1 MMNDILDQTPP
12 TSVPSPL
19 PLPTHVTR
27 HYHSHSVDG
36 SSPQAH
42 CRTVTT
48 SVATLAAST
57 DDKAIHHVRRMSTG
71 QISDE
76 IIPEERI
83 DTINN
88 FLQKRIS
95 SRPLI
100 GIVCGSGLG
109 GLSKCL
115 SHQEIIKYE
124 DIPQF
129 PHSTVEGHAG
139 ELVFGDLDG
148 IVVVCMRG
156 RFHCY
161 EGYAMRET
169 ALPIRVMYLLGIKYL
184 LVTNAAGGL
193 NPDFY
198 VGDLMI
204 LNDHLNMPGLS
215 GQHPLIGPNDSRFG
229 TRFTPLSNCYDKN
242 LQELALHVAKDLG
255 LAHKIRKGVYC
266 FVSGPTYETP
276 TECRFLRLV
285 GGDAV
290 GMSTVPEVI
299 VAAHCGLK
307 VLGLSLIT
315 NKALFPGEE
324 REAASH
330 NEVLETVQAT
340 QHDIETYV
348 RDLIAAIGKQHYS

>member
-1 MMNDILDQTPP
+1 MMNDLKTTPEL
-12 TSVPSPL
+12 L
-19 PLPTHVTR
+19 PLSLPAHVTR
-27 HYHSHSVDG
+27 QHQSHSVDG
-36 SSPQAH
+36 MSPRAH
-42 CRTVTT
+42 STVS
-48 SVATLAAST
+48 SVATLAGSKDGST
-57 DDKAIHHVRRMSTG
+57 SHHVRRLSTG
-71 QISDE
+71 QIADE
-76 IIPEERI
+76 AVPRERI
-83 DTINN
+83 DVINE
-88 FLQKRIS
+88 FLRERVTTK
-95 SRPLI
+95 PLV
-100 GIVCGSGLG
+100 GVVCGSGLG

-115 SHQEIIKYE
+115 SNQEVIKYE

-129 PHSTVEGHAG
+129 PRSTVEGHAG

-148 IVVVCMRG
+148 IRVVCMRG

-193 NPDFY
+193 NPDFN

-204 LNDHLNMPGLS
+204 MNDHLNMPGLS

-229 TRFTPLSNCYDKN
+229 GRFTPLTNCYDEK
-242 LQELALHVAKDLG
+242 LQDLAVKVAENLG
-255 LAHKIRKGVYC
+255 LAHKVRKGVYC

-307 VLGLSLIT
+307 VIGLSLIT

-348 RDLIAAIGKQHYS
+348 RDLIAAIGKQHHS

>member
-1 MMNDILDQTPP
+1 MMNDLKPASPP
-12 TSVPSPL
+12 PSRQ
-19 PLPTHVTR
+19 H
-27 HYHSHSVDG
+27 HSHSVDG
-36 SSPQAH
+36 RSPRASHSAVSSAA
-42 CRTVTT
+42 V
-48 SVATLAAST
+48 LAAHK
-57 DDKAIHHVRRMSTG
+57 DKTAHHARRLSTG
-71 QISDE
+71 QLADE
-76 IIPEERI
+76 AVPKERI
-83 DTINN
+83 DIIHDY
-88 FLQKRIS
+88 LRERVS
-95 SRPLI
+95 VRPLI
-100 GIVCGSGLG
+100 GVVCGSGLG
-109 GLSKCL
+109 GLSNCL
-115 SHQEIIKYE
+115 ANTETIKYE
-124 DIPQF
+124 AIPQF
-129 PHSTVEGHAG
+129 PCSTVEGHAG

-148 IVVVCMRG
+148 VRVVCMRG

-193 NPDFY
+193 NPDFN
-198 VGDLMI
+198 VGDVMI

-215 GQHPLIGPNDSRFG
+215 GQHPLIGPNDARFG
-229 TRFTPLSNCYDKN
+229 ARFTPLSDCYDRK
-242 LQELALHVAKDLG
+242 LQDLAFSVAEKVG
-255 LAHKIRKGVYC
+255 LAPKIRKGVYC

-307 VLGLSLIT
+307 VIGLSLIT

-330 NEVLETVQAT
+330 DEVLEAVQAT
-340 QHDIETYV
+340 QHAIETYV
-348 RDLIAAIGKQHYS
+348 RDLIAAIGNQHHS

>member
-1 MMNDILDQTPP
+1 MMNDLTPP
-12 TSVPSPL
+12 SPPLSL
-19 PLPTHVTR
+19 PVHVTR
-27 HYHSHSVDG
+27 QHHSHSVG
-36 SSPQAH
+36 GMSPRENH
-42 CRTVTT
+42 TVS
-48 SVATLAAST
+48 SVATLAAAATDST
-57 DDKAIHHVRRMSTG
+57 NPQHHVRRMPTG
-71 QISDE
+71 QMADE
-76 IIPEERI
+76 AIPKERI
-83 DTINN
+83 DVIND
-88 FLQKRIS
+88 FLQARVTT
-95 SRPLI
+95 RPLI
-100 GIVCGSGLG
+100 GVVCGSGLG

-115 SHQEIIKYE
+115 SNQETIKYE

-129 PHSTVEGHAG
+129 PRSTVEGHAG

-148 IVVVCMRG
+148 IHVVCMRG

-161 EGYAMRET
+161 EGYDMRET

-193 NPDFY
+193 NPDFN

-204 LNDHLNMPGLS
+204 MNDHLNMPGLS

-229 TRFTPLSNCYDKN
+229 ARFTPLSNCYDKK
-242 LQELALHVAKDLG
+242 LQDLAFTVAEKLG
-255 LAHKIRKGVYC
+255 LAYKFRKGAYC

-307 VLGLSLIT
+307 VLGMSLIT

-324 REAASH
+324 RDPASH

-340 QHDIETYV
+340 QHDVERYV
-348 RDLIAAIGKQHYS
+348 RDLIAAIGKQHNS